1 MTQEKMRKTIT
12 AIVVATTVLLV
23 VLLSVLIYGWVKIG
37 VLNRREEKLQT
48 EINELQ
54 EQVSEGE
61 ANAAWYEGPGRF
73 WLALE
78 KGWVLEQGD
87 K

>member
-12 AIVVATTVLLV
+12 AVVVAATVLLV

-37 VLNRREEKLQT
+37 VLNRREEKLNNEIAALEQIQDESEAT
-48 EINELQ
+48 E
-54 EQVSEGE
+54 
-61 ANAAWYEGPGRF
+61 AWSKGPGRF

-78 KGWVLEQGD
+78 QGWVVKQGD
-87 K
+87 N